1 MSATPNLYETRRLLD
16 EYLLFHYGMPAE
28 VLPWEN
34 GPRDALS
41 FPVRTV
47 MELIDLPNTP
57 CEAAAL
63 DLGCAVGRSS
73 FELATFGMQ
82 VLGIDYS
89 QSFIDAASPI
99 LSSSLSVS
107 HPSCG
112 PVASFCLPRPAPGS
126 KNSPHVETGRK
137 AQRANGSP
145 PSSKLTSTSP
155 RPATCPSSSASMPA
169 NTNGASLLACAGG
182 AGDAGTPVRK
192 SAKFAADCF
201 LA

>member
-89 QSFIDAASPI
+89 QSFIDAASQ
-99 LSSSLSVS
+99 LASVGSLPYERVDE
-107 HPSCG
+107 
-112 PVASFCLPRPAPGS
+112 GS
-126 KNSPHVETGRK
+126 TKTS
-137 AQRANGSP
+137 
-145 PSSKLTSTSP
+145 LTRS
-155 RPATCPSSSASMPA
+155 
-169 NTNGASLLACAGG
+169 
-182 AGDAGTPVRK
+182 
-192 SAKFAADCF
+192 
-201 LA
+201 